1 MFRKIITK
9 LKLGSCKTKVLDDV
23 NAFEESE
30 KKETQEGRCIK
41 WNTIVKTVIF
51 IGKEIQ
57 ILLEKCLFMKR
68 LT

>member
-30 KKETQEGRCIK
+30 KKK
-41 WNTIVKTVIF
+41 LK
-51 IGKEIQ
+51 KEIQ
-57 ILLEKCLFMKR
+57 L
-68 LT
+68 